1 MPAVS
6 NQRGIRPTRRSFLR
20 NTALVGIVGG
30 VGGTS
35 LLSACSSSGDSGS
48 DTSLQMHHDA
58 AVGPLFKPYVDYFN
72 AHYKPLH
79 LGTSYVAQD
88 YLTVT
93 NQQLAGGDAN
103 YDVLF
108 ADEGYLESWSK
119 NQWVRSLE
127 GDAGLDKLVADMNP
141 GVADSLKGP
150 DGKIYA
156 LPYFQGAEI
165 FAVNTAHLAK
175 ISAAPPATW
184 DEFLDQTREL
194 KSKGISETPYSP
206 YWIKYAFLMWHQ
218 FAAETASEGGGELF
232 DASGKPNLVDNDVA
246 RATLD
251 RWRSLYSEGL
261 VPKDI
266 FTTDYGGVTN
276 IFGGGKSS
284 YSMRYQAQIVG
295 WRDPKQST
303 AAKTIRNAMMPGSTH
318 QTHSFGASW
327 MMSYATKSPKNAWT
341 VIDYLGG
348 GGKDDSFHVPKNL
361 VATDLGLSSG
371 YKSVDSDPA
380 VLKSWAE
387 WADVKALTN
396 QLSKTVHLGPVTT
409 KSWYP
414 KFADQACATL
424 QEVVL
429 GKKSVDDG
437 LQELSEFA
445 TSQ

>member
-1 MPAVS
+1 
-6 NQRGIRPTRRSFLR
+6 
-20 NTALVGIVGG
+20 
-30 VGGTS
+30 
-35 LLSACSSSGDSGS
+35 
-48 DTSLQMHHDA
+48 
-58 AVGPLFKPYVDYFN
+58 
-72 AHYKPLH
+72 
-79 LGTSYVAQD
+79 
-88 YLTVT
+88 
-93 NQQLAGGDAN
+93 
-103 YDVLF
+103 
-108 ADEGYLESWSK
+108 
-119 NQWVRSLE
+119 
-127 GDAGLDKLVADMNP
+127 
-141 GVADSLKGP
+141 
-150 DGKIYA
+150 
-156 LPYFQGAEI
+156 
-165 FAVNTAHLAK
+165 
-175 ISAAPPATW
+175 
-184 DEFLDQTREL
+184 
-194 KSKGISETPYSP
+194 
-206 YWIKYAFLMWHQ
+206 
-218 FAAETASEGGGELF
+218 
-232 DASGKPNLVDNDVA
+232 
-246 RATLD
+246 
-251 RWRSLYSEGL
+251 
-261 VPKDI
+261 
-266 FTTDYGGVTN
+266 
-276 IFGGGKSS
+276 
-284 YSMRYQAQIVG
+284 
-295 WRDPKQST
+295 
-303 AAKTIRNAMMPGSTH
+303 MMPGSTH